1 MIAPPCPARRRWR
14 PPCPVSGGRRVAT
27 IIAVIDRVGAMVNTL
42 IRTYME
48 VQQAR
53 ERLEAADRRVLAAYK
68 QYQHA
73 LKEYGPA
80 PTHGWWR
87 VKLAARPGPPLGSK
101 NTHDRGWRARTTTAY
116 RYLAHDMRRLHACR
130 LSTNML
136 CYPTL
141 ATCNVLVQGIRRVDP
156 NGFYGRAPRTAQGA
170 LLAEEQACRRH
181 SCGAH
186 SMTLGTGQDLRQSL
200 GTLTQQ
206 ADRRESPR

>member
-1 MIAPPCPARRRWR
+1 MGYRPINEVGLMIAPPCPARRRWR

-53 ERLEAADRRVLAAYK
+53 ERLEAADRRVLAVYK

-87 VKLAARPGPPLGSK
+87 VKLAARPGPCDHCAPLGQVS
-101 NTHDRGWRARTTTAY
+101 HRRSLSDALPRARPNVAGTASG
-116 RYLAHDMRRLHACR
+116 RGRSAPAE
-130 LSTNML
+130 LSGSRNSRM
-136 CYPTL
+136 
-141 ATCNVLVQGIRRVDP
+141 
-156 NGFYGRAPRTAQGA
+156 
-170 LLAEEQACRRH
+170 
-181 SCGAH
+181 
-186 SMTLGTGQDLRQSL
+186 
-200 GTLTQQ
+200 
-206 ADRRESPR
+206 